1 MNMMRRFII
10 IVLTL
15 FSFALTSCDGNKELY
30 VITDYFV
37 TSLYTRYESYGILGG
52 MDDTR
57 YTSDRKYK
65 VMPTGRLINIR
76 IEDYATHSDYVKL
89 KDAVAKYYK
98 NDSRVHDVYIC
109 GGGTIM
115 IDCRRINY

>member
-1 MNMMRRFII
+1 MKRFLVIL
-10 IVLTL
+10 LTL
-15 FSFALTSCDGNKELY
+15 FGMTITSCDGNTELY
-30 VITDYFV
+30 EITDNFV

-52 MDDTR
+52 MDDTQ

-65 VMPTGRLINIR
+65 VMPTGRLINVR
-76 IEDYATHSDYVKL
+76 IENYATDSDYIKL
-89 KDAVAKYYK
+89 RDKIAKHYK
-98 NDSRVHDVYIC
+98 NDTRVQDVYIC

>member
-1 MNMMRRFII
+1 MKRFII
-10 IVLTL
+10 LLSTL
-15 FSFALTSCDGNKELY
+15 FSLAIISCDGNKDLY
-30 VITDYFV
+30 EITDYFIS
-37 TSLYTRYESYGILGG
+37 SLYTRYESYGIIGG

-65 VMPTGRLINIR
+65 VMPTGRLINVR
-76 IEDYATHSDYVKL
+76 IEDYATSSDYIKL
-89 KDAVAKYYK
+89 CDKIEKHYK
-98 NDSRVHDVYIC
+98 NDPRVQDVYIC

>member
-1 MNMMRRFII
+1 MNKMKNFFV

-15 FSFALTSCDGNKELY
+15 FSLTLTSCDGNKELY
-30 VITDYFV
+30 ELTDYFV
-37 TSLYTRYESYGILGG
+37 TSLYTKYESYGILGG
-52 MDDTR
+52 MDATK

-65 VMPTGRLINIR
+65 VMPTGRLINVR
-76 IEDYATHSDYVKL
+76 IEDYTTQSDYLKL
-89 KDAVAKYYK
+89 RDKIAKHYK

-115 IDCRRINY
+115 IDCRKINY